1 MRTTRLHIPMN
12 TIRKPAVAGQFYP
25 SIKNQLIQQ
34 INDSY
39 LDSRGPGTLPEIKHE
54 TPHLIALIVPHA
66 GYIYSGPIAAHGYHH
81 LATHGFAD
89 TFIILGPNH
98 TGTGSG
104 VSLMTHGSW
113 ETPLGTIPINTEL
126 ATQLHTGIIDTDT
139 TAHIYEHSL
148 EVQLP
153 FLQHIAHQH
162 QTTFDIIPICM
173 MMQDIDTAQEIGHLL
188 AQTIQQ
194 TKKTIVMIASTDF
207 THAGFNYHTMPP
219 ENQRVDEYATSQDK
233 KALQPILN
241 LQPEKLIQ
249 TVHTNNISMCGYGPV
264 AAVLTAAKHL
274 NARSVKLHK
283 YGTSY
288 EVHPSTSCVG
298 YASLSIS

>member
-1 MRTTRLHIPMN
+1 MD

-25 SIKNQLIQQ
+25 STKNQLLNQLH
-34 INDSY
+34 DSY
-39 LDSRGPGTLPEIKHE
+39 LDPRGPGILPEIKHK
-54 TPHLIALIVPHA
+54 TPPLIALIVPHA
-66 GYIYSGPIAAHGYHH
+66 GYIYSGPIAAHAYHQ

-98 TGTGSG
+98 TGTGTG
-104 VSLMTHGSW
+104 VSLMTKGSW
-113 ETPLGTIPINTEL
+113 QTPLGDIPINTEL

-153 FLQHIAHQH
+153 FLQHIAQQH

-173 MMQDIDTAQEIGHLL
+173 MMQDIDTAQEIGHIL
-188 AQTIQQ
+188 AHTIQQ
-194 TKKTIVMIASTDF
+194 TKKYIVMIASTDF
-207 THAGFNYHTMPP
+207 SHAGFNYHTMPP
-219 ENQRVDEYATSQDK
+219 ENQRVDEYANSQDQ
-233 KALQPILN
+233 KALQPIIN
-241 LQPEKLIQ
+241 LQPQELIQ
-249 TVHTNNISMCGYGPV
+249 TVQTHNISMCGYGPV
-264 AAVLTAAKHL
+264 AAILTAATQL
-274 NARSVKLHK
+274 QATTVNLLK

-298 YASLSIS
+298 YAALTIS